1 MSRYHLFTREQLDKI
16 TGEDQKNSEEGGRR
30 LRKILQG

>member
-1 MSRYHLFTREQLDKI
+1 MSRYHFLTREQLDKI
-16 TGEDQKNSEEGGRR
+16 TGEDQKRYQEGGGR